1 MSLNSYM
8 RCMHAS
14 ILVAELESENS
25 ELMQV
30 VIFVRKYIGRN
41 RFPKG
46 KIKKGGKV
54 RISKS

>member
-1 MSLNSYM
+1 
-8 RCMHAS
+8 MHAS
-14 ILVAELESENS
+14 ILFAELESENS

-46 KIKKGGKV
+46 KIQKGGKV
-54 RISKS
+54 